1 MTPAVCR
8 GAPTG
13 SASTALSQAV
23 RMVVVELV
31 QHRQTAALEA
41 PMPVSA
47 WTILVVVIVA
57 AAVAVYVATRAMLT
71 RQAAATAQVAADLR
85 EEVVIQREALERRS
99 DRVVVDAVDT
109 VVALAAER
117 LGTET
122 ARGQAMLAERDR
134 TLDERAARM
143 TDEFNRMRELVTELD
158 RERSKG
164 MGDLE
169 ARLTEASRAT
179 GDLARTTGALKEALA
194 SSRSRGQWG
203 ERMAED
209 VLRAAGFC
217 EGINYVLQQS
227 TAHGRPDVTFLLP
240 AGRHLHMDVKFP
252 LDNYLRHLEATT
264 DAERDRHLQAFVRD
278 ARNRVRELARR
289 DYNDTTEGSLDQVLL
304 FMPNEH
310 VYAFLHDAAPTLLDE
325 ALASRVVLCSPVTLF
340 AVLAVI
346 RQTVDDHMTEQ
357 RSAEILDALNEF
369 TDQWDRF
376 TAHLEKVG
384 DRITSA
390 QRAYDEVNGV
400 RRRQLERK
408 LDRVDDLR
416 RDQGAAAVLALA
428 PPPDDASTDAD
439 GSVAS

>member
-1 MTPAVCR
+1 MPA
-8 GAPTG
+8 
-13 SASTALSQAV
+13 
-23 RMVVVELV
+23 
-31 QHRQTAALEA
+31 
-41 PMPVSA
+41 SA
-47 WTILVVVIVA
+47 WTAVAFVVAVA
-57 AAVAVYVATRAMLT
+57 AVVVYVAVRALLA
-71 RQAAATAQVAADLR
+71 RQATSNARVVAELR
-85 EEVVIQREALERRS
+85 EEVVTQREALERRS

-109 VVALAAER
+109 VVSLAAER

-122 ARGQAMLAERDR
+122 ARSRAMLAERDR

-143 TDEFNRMRELVTELD
+143 TDEFSRMRELVTELD

-217 EGINYVLQQS
+217 EGINYVVQES
-227 TAHGRPDVTFLLP
+227 TAKGRPDITFLLP

-278 ARNRVRELARR
+278 SRNRVRELARR
-289 DYNDTTEGSLDQVLL
+289 EYNDTTEGSLDQVLL

-310 VYAFLHDAAPTLLDE
+310 VYAYLHDAAPGLLDE

-346 RQTVDDHMTEQ
+346 RQTVEDHMTEQ
-357 RSAEILDALNEF
+357 RSAEILDALNGF
-369 TDQWDRF
+369 ADQWDRF

-390 QRAYDEVNGV
+390 QRAFDEVNGV
-400 RRRQLERK
+400 RRRQLERN

-416 RDQGAAAVLALA
+416 QDDAAAAVLALA
-428 PPPDDASTDAD
+428 PQPRADAVDADDAD